1 MPVAFFLL
9 ESFKEDVTVSVLP
22 ITPYA
27 TPLRRKAIDFAAK
40 IVRTGGRTI
49 LKVTQATWNE
59 LQIPKLWELS
69 RAPPRFSWA

>member
-1 MPVAFFLL
+1 
-9 ESFKEDVTVSVLP
+9 VLP
-22 ITPYA
+22 ITSYA
-27 TPLRRKAIDFAAK
+27 TTLRRKAIDFAAK

-69 RAPPRFSWA
+69 RSPPLFVWA